1 MTFSQKL
8 IHVLAAAAVGLA
20 GAALFASIHAPLPWM
35 LGSMFAT
42 AVVTLASGFPY
53 RMPRAARTF
62 ARPVIGVLAGS
73 TFSPALFASAA
84 DWWPAFIVVGIFAF
98 ITTSAGYVFFRF
110 VCRFDPTTSFFAS
123 TPAGL
128 NEMSLLGDSLGGDLR
143 TLVLVHAT
151 RILAVV
157 SIIPLVVRTSAHVDV
172 PLLLPEHPIGHIED
186 LAVLVACG
194 LAGYFI
200 GTRLPI
206 PAGPM
211 LISMLFSAAAHLA
224 QITDAAPPSWLVSGV
239 QVVIGCIA
247 GARFAGIHWRE
258 ARMIAVSSVA
268 WAILI
273 VGAAFLTA
281 YTASNLVGIPFN
293 SLLLSLAP
301 GGMVE
306 MTLIAYALGIEVAF
320 VIACQIFRNVFTV
333 LTLPYIYR
341 LLHAD
346 RPEKPGPDQTG

>member
-1 MTFSQKL
+1 MTLVQTL
-8 IHVLAAAAVGLA
+8 VHILAAAAIGLA
-20 GAALFASIHAPLPWM
+20 GAALFVAIGAPLPWM
-35 LGSMFAT
+35 LGSMCAT
-42 AVVTLASGFPY
+42 ALVTLATGFPW

-73 TFSPALFASAA
+73 TFTPALFSSAG
-84 DWWPAFIVVGIFAF
+84 DWWPAFIVVALFAVV
-98 ITTSAGYVFFRF
+98 TTLAGYLFFRH

-157 SIIPLVVRTSAHVDV
+157 SIIPLVVRTSAHLDATTVM
-172 PLLLPEHPIGHIED
+172 PEHIGH
-186 LAVLVACG
+186 LADWGILATCG
-194 LAGYFI
+194 LAGYFV

-211 LISMLFSAAAHLA
+211 LVSMLFSAAVHLA

-239 QVVIGCIA
+239 QVIIGCIA
-247 GARFAGIHWRE
+247 GARFAGIEWRE
-258 ARMIAVSSVA
+258 ARMIALSSVA

-281 YTASNLVGIPFN
+281 YVASGVVGLPFN

-320 VIACQIFRNVFTV
+320 VIACQVFRNVFTV
-333 LTLPYIYR
+333 LMLPYIYR
-341 LLHAD
+341 LLH
-346 RPEKPGPDQTG
+346 REPPRPDQAP

>member
-1 MTFSQKL
+1 MTLPQTS
-8 IHVLAAAAVGLA
+8 IHILAAAAVGLA
-20 GAALFASIHAPLPWM
+20 GAALFVGVGAPLPWM

-42 AVVTLASGFPY
+42 ALVTLATGFPW
-53 RMPRAARTF
+53 RMPHAARTF

-73 TFSPALFASAA
+73 TFTPALFASAA
-84 DWWPAFIVVGIFAF
+84 DWWPAFVVVAIFA
-98 ITTSAGYVFFRF
+98 IVTTLAGYLFFRH
-110 VCRFDPTTSFFAS
+110 VCRFDPVTSFFAS

-157 SIIPLVVRTSAHVDV
+157 SIIPLVVRTTAHVDV
-172 PLLLPEHPIGHIED
+172 PLLLPEHSIGH
-186 LAVLVACG
+186 LADWGILAACG
-194 LAGYFI
+194 VAGYFV

-211 LISMLFSAAAHLA
+211 LVSLVFSACAHLA
-224 QITDAAPPSWLVSGV
+224 QITDAAPPSWLVCGV
-239 QVVIGCIA
+239 QIIIGCIA
-247 GARFAGIHWRE
+247 GARFAGIAWRE
-258 ARMIAVSSVA
+258 ARMIAVSSVG

-281 YTASNLVGIPFN
+281 YVASGVVGLPFN

-320 VIACQIFRNVFTV
+320 VIACQVFRNVFT
-333 LTLPYIYR
+333 LLMLPHIYR
-341 LLHAD
+341 LLH
-346 RPEKPGPDQTG
+346 R